1 MSAPNLFHKLAAE
14 TIGTFW
20 LVLGGV
26 GSAVFSLKAQSDLF
40 SLGIGYLGVAL
51 AFGLTVLTGVYA
63 FGTISGGHFN
73 PAVTLGA
80 ALARRVEWKV
90 VPAYWIVQVIGGL
103 LGALVVYFIA
113 FGKPGFIATGHMAA
127 NGYGVHS
134 PTGYSLGAVIL
145 AEIVLTAIFLFVILG
160 STDARAP
167 KGFAGLAIGL
177 TLTVI
182 HLVAIPISNTSV
194 NPARSTAV
202 AFFNGDGA
210 PAQLWVFWLAPLI
223 GGAIA
228 GIAYPF
234 LFGRAEEGEQTTQ
247 ERRRHHL
254 QARDAADDTAISS
267 TLTGVAYLRAG
278 QHRVTDGERRADADP
293 DRVAGPGRQAAHG
306 KANPVIEN
314 GSDTAKISEGTG
326 PGKPV
331 GPVHRGRPHR
341 FQDSRRHQISHA
353 IARLAQAS
361 LSVCPAAACHDGAD
375 L

>member
-1 MSAPNLFHKLAAE
+1 MSQTTLFHKLAAE

-20 LVLGGV
+20 LVLGGC
-26 GSAVFSLKAQSDLF
+26 GSAIFSAESRGPDLYP
-40 SLGIGYLGVAL
+40 LGIGYLGVAI
-51 AFGLTVLTGVYA
+51 AFGFTVLVGVYA

-90 VPAYWIVQVIGGL
+90 LPAYWIGQVIGGL
-103 LGALVVYFIA
+103 LAAVVIYYMA
-113 FGKPGFIATGHMAA
+113 VGKDGYAAEGHFAA

-134 PTGYSLGAVIL
+134 PHGYSLMSVLI

-177 TLTVI
+177 TLTGI

-202 AFFNGDGA
+202 AFFNADGA
-210 PAQLWVFWLAPLI
+210 PGQLWAFWLAPLI

-234 LFGRAEEGEQTTQ
+234 LFGRAEET
-247 ERRRHHL
+247 
-254 QARDAADDTAISS
+254 AD
-267 TLTGVAYLRAG
+267 
-278 QHRVTDGERRADADP
+278 HKAD
-293 DRVAGPGRQAAHG
+293 
-306 KANPVIEN
+306 
-314 GSDTAKISEGTG
+314 
-326 PGKPV
+326 
-331 GPVHRGRPHR
+331 
-341 FQDSRRHQISHA
+341 
-353 IARLAQAS
+353 
-361 LSVCPAAACHDGAD
+361 
-375 L
+375 